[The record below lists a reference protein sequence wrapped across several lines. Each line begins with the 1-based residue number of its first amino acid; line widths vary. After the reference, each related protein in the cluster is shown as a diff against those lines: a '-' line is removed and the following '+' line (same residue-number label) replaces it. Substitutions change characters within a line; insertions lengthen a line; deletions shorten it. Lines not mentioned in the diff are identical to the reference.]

1 MTKAALSTDGKTI
14 MHSALSIRSS
24 GMLLGISITS
34 LTIIPQFSRRSVS
47 FLSPA
52 AKSGSATSASAI
64 REEMIRLITVHLV
77 VGFRARAIIECPH
90 AGRNHRPRK
99 RGLGK
104 SVDSGVGSVNEE
116 APETESVAFRLYFS
130 RTTWA

>member
-24 GMLLGISITS
+24 GMLSGISITS
-34 LTIIPQFSRRSVS
+34 LRIIPQFSSRSVS

-64 REEMIRLITVHLV
+64 REEMILFITVHLV
-77 VGFRARAIIECPH
+77 VVFRARAIIEGPH
-90 AGRNHRPRK
+90 ARRNHKPRK

-104 SVDSGVGSVNEE
+104 RVDLGVGSVN
-116 APETESVAFRLYFS
+116 
-130 RTTWA
+130 

>member
-1 MTKAALSTDGKTI
+1 MTKAALSTDGKMI

-24 GMLLGISITS
+24 GMLSGISITS

-64 REEMIRLITVHLV
+64 REELFLLITVHLV
-77 VGFRARAIIECPH
+77 VVFRARAIIECPQ

-99 RGLGK
+99 EAWERVLIQRLVPYIK
-104 SVDSGVGSVNEE
+104 KRRRRNEL
-116 APETESVAFRLYFS
+116 P
-130 RTTWA
+130 